1 MIRAKISG
9 TGRSLPERVVT
20 NDDLAEFLDTNDTWI
35 KERTGIRQRRI
46 AEKETLLEL
55 CEKAGRQA
63 MAQAGIE
70 AGALDMIIAATL
82 TADDPLP
89 NLSSGLQRVLGA
101 ERAVCFDLNA
111 ACSGF
116 IFALT
121 TAQMYIQ
128 SGQVKNVLV
137 LGGEILSKIMDWTDR
152 STCVLFGDGAG
163 AAVVGVTEGE
173 EGILAVDLG
182 SNGKKGGVL
191 SLKGRPIENPF
202 RKLSEEEG
210 AGKFYVH
217 MDGPE
222 VFKFAVSQVPSSIRK
237 LLKKSGKRAEDV
249 DCFVLH
255 QANLRIIHSVAK
267 RLKVSEEKFFV
278 NMESYG
284 NTSAASVPIALD
296 EGIRS
301 GRIQKGDLIVLSG
314 FGGGLTWGSL
324 LIQI

>member
-1 MIRAKISG
+1 MIRAKILG
-9 TGRSLPERVVT
+9 TGTGLPERIMT
-20 NDDLAEFLDTNDTWI
+20 NDDLAEFLDTNDAWI
-35 KERTGIRQRRI
+35 RERTGICQRRI

-63 MAQAGIE
+63 MARAGIE
-70 AGALDMIIAATL
+70 ADALDMIIAATL
-82 TADDPLP
+82 TPDDPLP

-101 ERAVCFDLNA
+101 DRAVCFDLSA

-128 SGQVKNVLV
+128 SGQAKNVLV

-152 STCVLFGDGAG
+152 STCILFGDGAG
-163 AAVVGVTEGE
+163 AAVVGAAEEE
-173 EGILAVDLG
+173 EGILAADLG
-182 SNGKKGGVL
+182 SNGKKGSVL

-202 RKLSEEEG
+202 RKPVAEEG
-210 AGKFYVH
+210 YEKCYVH
-217 MDGPE
+217 MDGQE

-237 LLKKSGKRAEDV
+237 LLEKSGKKTEDV

-255 QANLRIIHSVAK
+255 QANLRIIRSAAK
-267 RLKVSEEKFFV
+267 RLKVPEEKFLI
-278 NMESYG
+278 NMERYG

-301 GRIQKGDLIVLSG
+301 GRIKKGDLIVLSG

-324 LIQI
+324 LIQM